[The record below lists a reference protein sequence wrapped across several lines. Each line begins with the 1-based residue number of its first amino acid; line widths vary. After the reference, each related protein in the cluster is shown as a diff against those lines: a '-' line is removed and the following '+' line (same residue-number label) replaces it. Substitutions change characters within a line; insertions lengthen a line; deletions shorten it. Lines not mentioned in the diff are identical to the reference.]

1 MSGLGLK
8 FVILACLRHSN
19 PQCLVPVVG
28 PAGCGTLLGRGDWE
42 AKRACSKC
50 PLGRSV
56 PGAPHTSEHLI
67 LDPEHA
73 LYLTCPHPVL
83 FPAFMWKIWSY
94 FLGVF
99 SFFAFW
105 YLCLVLLF
113 AGLFVCLVLV
123 FYFLGFF
130 NMALVQIDVLF

>member
-1 MSGLGLK
+1 M
-8 FVILACLRHSN
+8 
-19 PQCLVPVVG
+19 PVVG

-83 FPAFMWKIWSY
+83 TY
-94 FLGVF
+94 FLLLCGKF
-99 SFFAFW
+99 GLSWGFFFF
-105 YLCLVLLF
+105 CILL
-113 AGLFVCLVLV
+113 LV
-123 FYFLGFF
+123 FGSSVCWAFCLSGFGFLVLGFF
-130 NMALVQIDVLF
+130 